1 VGEGLGV
8 GVKVKRKQDHTRL
21 ALSSPSSL
29 AGIKLLLIFAVTAIL
44 SGCIGQDSSS
54 PRRDTTLV
62 IASQASRVYF
72 DPAFRY
78 SFGYSSLL
86 AITNDGLVGFRR
98 EAGPAG
104 YELVPDLATSI
115 PAPTDGGRTWQFHM
129 RSGIR
134 YSTGQPVMASDV
146 RRGIER
152 SFALRA
158 FGRYAMNDIVGAA
171 DCLTPVDICSQ
182 PLGISTDDSTGTI
195 TFHLTRPDPEFP
207 YKLALPISYP
217 VPQGT
222 ADVFAADSPLP
233 ATGPYQIAS
242 YQPGS
247 RLVLIRN
254 PYFHVWSAAAQ
265 PNGYANKIV
274 VRLGLSQSEVFDSVE
289 SGEASS
295 AFLFSST
302 MSATQLATLE
312 RRTATSQID
321 YDGTFFLFLKTR
333 VPPFDH
339 LDARRALQLSID
351 RQRLAR
357 DRGPEFETA
366 CSLLPPSFPGS
377 PEACPDDTPDIAAA
391 KKLVIRSG
399 TKGAAVS
406 VAADPLNRTLAE
418 DLVRVL
424 DRIGYRA
431 TLWQTN
437 DPADSRNRAQVGLVY
452 WHPDI
457 PSPSGVFSP
466 LLSCQAFIRNSQAN
480 TNLSGFCNPGLDAAV
495 RRAVVTGGLHPAT
508 AADLWS
514 AVDQQVAA
522 TVPVIPLYRDFA
534 RVLVSRSARNVT
546 WSNEWGM
553 LFSSLRPN

>member
-1 VGEGLGV
+1 V
-8 GVKVKRKQDHTRL
+8 GVKGKREQDHTRPALRPIGL
-21 ALSSPSSL
+21 AYM
-29 AGIKLLLIFAVTAIL
+29 KLLLIFAVTAIP
-44 SGCIGQDSSS
+44 SGCIGQDASS
-54 PRRDTTLV
+54 PRGDTTLV

-78 SFGYSSLL
+78 SFGYSPLL

-98 EAGPAG
+98 EAGAAG

-115 PAPTDGGRTWQFHM
+115 PTPTDGGRTWQFQM
-129 RSGIR
+129 RGGIR

-146 RRGIER
+146 RRAIER
-152 SFALRA
+152 SFALRSYS
-158 FGRYAMNDIVGAA
+158 RYTMKGIVGAA
-171 DCLTPVDICSQ
+171 DCLTPVDLCSQ

-207 YKLALPISYP
+207 FKLALPISYP
-217 VPQGT
+217 VPEGT
-222 ADVFAADSPLP
+222 ANVFAIDSPLP

-247 RLVLIRN
+247 RLVLVRN
-254 PYFHVWSAAAQ
+254 RYFRVWSAAAQ
-265 PNGYANKIV
+265 PDGYADKIV
-274 VRLGLSQSEVFDSVE
+274 VRLGLSQSDVFDSVE

-295 AFLFSST
+295 ALLFSGA

-312 RRTATSQID
+312 RRTATRQID
-321 YDGTFFLFLKTR
+321 YDGTFFLFLNTR

-339 LDARRALQLSID
+339 LAARRALQISID

-357 DRGPEFETA
+357 ERGPEFETA
-366 CSLLPPSFPGS
+366 CTLLPPSFPGS
-377 PEACPDDTPDIAAA
+377 PDTCPGDTPDIAAA
-391 KKLVIRSG
+391 RKLVLRSG
-399 TKGAAVS
+399 TKGSTVS
-406 VAADPLNRTLAE
+406 VTADPLNRTLAE

-437 DPADSRNRAQVGLVY
+437 DPGDSRNGAQVGVVY
-452 WHPDI
+452 WHPDF
-457 PSPSGVFSP
+457 PSPSDVFAP
-466 LLSCQAFIRNSQAN
+466 LLSCDAFIRNSQAN
-480 TNLSGFCNPGLDAAV
+480 TNISEFCNPGLDASV
-495 RRAVVTGGLHPAT
+495 RRAAAAGGIHPAT

-514 AVDQQVAA
+514 AVDQRVAA
-522 TVPVIPLYRDFA
+522 TVPVIPLYRDYA
-534 RVLVSRSARNVT
+534 RVLVSRSARNAT